1 MVRGDSCA
9 LSTMHMSL
17 AGDKPREV
25 RVVRAGRRAAGTDSS
40 GTRHESISILEMHA
54 LPNVERAFLLV
65 LPVLAFHH
73 AASLLSAW

>member
-1 MVRGDSCA
+1 
-9 LSTMHMSL
+9 MSL

-54 LPNVERAFLLV
+54 LPNVERSGGLGRLR
-65 LPVLAFHH
+65 PVRDRSE
-73 AASLLSAW
+73 SL